1 LPRYYQERLKDV
13 IAYEGVN
20 GNHSKRIV
28 CDLIA
33 GMTEYPAITL
43 YQPLSGIALG
53 SGLENIL
60 M

>member
-1 LPRYYQERLKDV
+1 LKDV

-20 GNHSKRIV
+20 GNGSKRFV

-33 GMTEYPAITL
+33 GTTEYQVITL
-43 YQPLSGIALG
+43 YQRLSGIALG